1 MITIFHGD
9 NYVQSR
15 QALNQ
20 SLSQLSTSKVES
32 NRLDAQNLT
41 EEALTQALESNP
53 MFQIPKIFVIEN
65 LLALP
70 RSKNKEQLIKIV
82 LNNQNKSIYLWEK
95 KTITPAVKKQ
105 FAKAVIKEFK
115 LPASLFIFL
124 DNLTLTNFHQA
135 LINNPAELI
144 FYLLHRRVSQ
154 LIQALDDP
162 GSLKGAPWQIGK
174 LKTQAK
180 KYSLDRLLD
189 FHRQLL
195 TLDEQAKTSQSILS
209 LAGCLDL
216 LLLEL

>member
-20 SLSQLSTSKVES
+20 SLAQLSTSKVES
-32 NRLDAQNLT
+32 SRFDAQNLT

-53 MFQIPKIFVIEN
+53 LFHTPKLFVINN
-65 LLALP
+65 LLTLP
-70 RSKNKEQLIKIV
+70 RSQTKENLIKIV
-82 LNNQNKSIYLWEK
+82 LNNPDSSIFLWEK
-95 KTITPAVKKQ
+95 KVLTPTVKKQ

-115 LPASLFIFL
+115 LPASLFNFL
-124 DNLTLTNFHQA
+124 DNLTLTNFHLA

-144 FYLLHRRVSQ
+144 FYLLHRRISQ
-154 LIQALDDP
+154 LIQVLDDP
-162 GSLKGAPWQIGK
+162 GSIKGAPWQIGK
-174 LKTQAK
+174 LKIQAK
-180 KYSLDRLLD
+180 KYSLDQLLD
-189 FHRQLL
+189 FHHQLL

>member
-20 SLSQLSTSKVES
+20 SFTQTPE
-32 NRLDAQNLT
+32 RFAAADLT
-41 EEALTQALESNP
+41 EETLTQALESNP

-65 LLALP
+65 LLSLP
-70 RSKNKEQLIKIV
+70 RSQTKENLIKIV
-82 LNNQNKSIYLWEK
+82 LNNPASEIILWEK
-95 KTITPAVKKQ
+95 KALSLTVKKQ
-105 FAKAVIKEFK
+105 FVKAVIKEFK
-115 LPASLFIFL
+115 LPASLFNFL
-124 DNLTLTNFHQA
+124 DNLTLANFHQA
-135 LINNPAELI
+135 LVNNPAELI

-154 LIQALDDP
+154 LIQAVDDP

-174 LKTQAK
+174 LKNQAK
-180 KYSLDRLLD
+180 KYSLDRLLN

>member
-9 NYVQSR
+9 NYVLSR
-15 QALNQ
+15 RALNQ
-20 SLSQLSTSKVES
+20 SLTKTPE
-32 NRLDAQNLT
+32 RLDAKNLT
-41 EEALTQALESNP
+41 EERLTQALESNP

-65 LLALP
+65 FLSLP
-70 RSKNKEQLIKIV
+70 HSKIKENLIKIV
-82 LNNQNKSIYLWEK
+82 INNSASEIYLWEK
-95 KTITPAVKKQ
+95 KALTPAVKKQ
-105 FAKAVIKEFK
+105 FGKAAIKEFK
-115 LPASLFIFL
+115 LPASLFNFL
-124 DNLTLTNFHQA
+124 DDLTLTNFHQA

-144 FYLLHRRVSQ
+144 FYLLHRRISR

-180 KYSLDRLLD
+180 KYSLDQLLD
-189 FHRQLL
+189 FHHQLL
-195 TLDEQAKTSQSILS
+195 TLDEQLKTSQSILS

>member
-20 SLSQLSTSKVES
+20 SLTQTPE
-32 NRLDAQNLT
+32 RFAAADLT
-41 EEALTQALESNP
+41 EERLTQALESKP

-65 LLALP
+65 LLSLP
-70 RSKNKEQLIKIV
+70 RSKTKENLIKIV
-82 LNNQNKSIYLWEK
+82 ISNSAAEIYLWEK
-95 KTITPAVKKQ
+95 KALSPALKTQ
-105 FAKAVIKEFK
+105 FSRATIKEFK
-115 LPASLFIFL
+115 LPASLFNFL
-124 DNLTLTNFHQA
+124 DTLNLKNFHLA

-144 FYLLHRRVSQ
+144 FYLLHRRISQ

-162 GSLKGAPWQIGK
+162 AALKGAPWQIAK
-174 LKTQAK
+174 LKSQTK
-180 KYSLDRLLD
+180 KYSLD
-189 FHRQLL
+189 QLL
-195 TLDEQAKTSQSILS
+195 NFHHQLLILDEQAKTSQNILS